1 MPLTLRR
8 ATAADA
14 PVLAPIIVAAF
25 NSIADKHHFPRDFPD
40 PAFAAEMAGMLTAD
54 PRVWGV
60 VAEDGGRV
68 IGSNFLHE
76 RDPIA
81 GVGPITVDPAHHAGG
96 VGRSLMRAVMQRAA
110 EIDAPGVRLVQDAFN
125 TTSMPLYASVG
136 FDVREPLV
144 LLHGR
149 ATGDLPAGVEGRP
162 MRDADI
168 PACDDLCRRVHGHSR
183 ANELR
188 DAMTH
193 FNPFVL
199 LRNDH
204 VTAYATCP
212 NLWIMNHGV
221 AETLADMEYLLT
233 AASRA
238 TAAPLFF
245 LLPTRQAE
253 LFRWCLA
260 HGLRVQKPM
269 TLMTTGQYQEPRG
282 TYFPSVLF

>member
-8 ATAADA
+8 ATPADA

-25 NSIADKHHFPRDFPD
+25 NSIADKHNFPRDFPD
-40 PAFAAEMAGMLTAD
+40 PTRAAQMAQMITTD

-81 GVGPITVDPAHHAGG
+81 GVGPITVDPNYHANG
-96 VGRSLMRAVMQRAA
+96 VGRALMRAVMQRAS

-144 LLHGR
+144 LLRGR

-193 FNPFVL
+193 CNPHVL
-199 LRNDH
+199 LRNGL
-204 VTAYATCP
+204 VTAYATAP
-212 NLWIMNHGV
+212 TLWIMGHAV
-221 AETLADMEYLLT
+221 AETVADMQYLLT

-238 TAAPLFF
+238 NADPLFF

-269 TLMTTGQYQEPRG
+269 TLMTTGHYQDPRG
-282 TYFPSVLF
+282 TWYPSVLF

>member
-14 PVLAPIIVAAF
+14 PALAPIIVAAF
-25 NSIADKHHFPRDFPD
+25 NSIADKHNFPRDFPA
-40 PAFAAEMAGMLTAD
+40 PEVAAGMAQMVTGD

-60 VAEDGGRV
+60 VAEDGGRI

-76 RDPIA
+76 RDPIV
-81 GVGPITVDPAHHAGG
+81 GVGPITVDPGHHAKG
-96 VGRSLMRAVMQRAA
+96 VGRALMRAVLQRAA

-144 LLHGR
+144 LVQGKPV
-149 ATGDLPAGVEGRP
+149 GDLPAGVEGRP
-162 MRDADI
+162 MRDADV

-188 DAMTH
+188 DALVH
-193 FNPFVL
+193 FKPFVL
-199 LRNDH
+199 TRNGH
-204 VTAYATCP
+204 VSAYATCP
-212 NLWIMNHGV
+212 TTWFLNHGV
-221 AETLADMEYLLT
+221 AESVADMQYLLT
-233 AASRA
+233 AAARA
-238 TAAPLFF
+238 NAEPLFF

-260 HGLRVQKPM
+260 HGLRVLKPM

-282 TYFPSVLF
+282 TWYPSVLF

>member
-1 MPLTLRR
+1 
-8 ATAADA
+8 
-14 PVLAPIIVAAF
+14 
-25 NSIADKHHFPRDFPD
+25 
-40 PAFAAEMAGMLTAD
+40 MAHMVTAD

-60 VAEDGGRV
+60 VAEVDGRV
-68 IGSNFLHE
+68 VGSNFLHE

-81 GVGPITVDPAHHAGG
+81 GVGPITVDPNHHASG
-96 VGRSLMRAVMQRAA
+96 VGRALMRAVMQRAA

-144 LLHGR
+144 LLQGR
-149 ATGDLPAGVEGRP
+149 VTGDLPAGVEGRP

-183 ANELR
+183 VNELR

-193 FNPFVL
+193 LNPHVL
-199 LRNDH
+199 LRNAH
-204 VTAYATCP
+204 VTAYTTAPT
-212 NLWIMNHGV
+212 LWIMGHAA
-221 AETLADMEYLLT
+221 AETVADMQYLLT
-233 AASRA
+233 AAGRA
-238 TAAPLFF
+238 NTDPLFF

-260 HGLRVQKPM
+260 HGLRVLKPM
-269 TLMTTGQYQEPRG
+269 TLMTTGQYQDPRG
-282 TYFPSVLF
+282 TWYPSVLF